1 MHIASVDQEAGKAA
15 RAAIEA
21 IVKVPEVGEVLRK
34 APVVG
39 IQSFGAF
46 IKLTPSKD
54 GLLHISRMANGR
66 VGQVEDVLS
75 MGDMVKVQVIEIDP
89 KSGKISLDR
98 LEKPDAPEGSAPAPR
113 HERGDREDR
122 GERRDRGEKTDHRP
136 GRSQPRSQRASHPA
150 SSPLSAAAHA
160 NNRGLGAS
168 ASQTPHK
175 PAPLGTS
182 FARSA

>member
-1 MHIASVDQEAGKAA
+1 
-15 RAAIEA
+15 
-21 IVKVPEVGEVLRK
+21 
-34 APVVG
+34 
-39 IQSFGAF
+39 
-46 IKLTPSKD
+46 
-54 GLLHISRMANGR
+54 
-66 VGQVEDVLS
+66 

-113 HERGDREDR
+113 HERGEREDR

-136 GRSQPRSQRASHPA
+136 GRSNREANEHRPA

>member
-1 MHIASVDQEAGKAA
+1 M
-15 RAAIEA
+15 
-21 IVKVPEVGEVLRK
+21 GEVYEG
-34 APVVG
+34 PVVG

-98 LEKPDAPEGSAPAPR
+98 LEKPDAPEGSA
-113 HERGDREDR
+113 
-122 GERRDRGEKTDHRP
+122 RP
-136 GRSQPRSQRASHPA
+136 GRSNREDNEHRTPRRRH
-150 SSPLSAAAHA
+150 
-160 NNRGLGAS
+160 
-168 ASQTPHK
+168 
-175 PAPLGTS
+175 
-182 FARSA
+182 

>member
-1 MHIASVDQEAGKAA
+1 M
-15 RAAIEA
+15 
-21 IVKVPEVGEVLRK
+21 KVHEVGEVYEG
-34 APVVG
+34 PVVG

-113 HERGDREDR
+113 HERG
-122 GERRDRGEKTDHRP
+122 ERRDRGEKTDHRP
-136 GRSQPRSQRASHPA
+136 GRSNREANEHRTPRRRH
-150 SSPLSAAAHA
+150 
-160 NNRGLGAS
+160 
-168 ASQTPHK
+168 
-175 PAPLGTS
+175 
-182 FARSA
+182 